1 MTFNSVSVGS
11 VPVLLV
17 TNVPG
22 QGSTFIITNGDAS
35 NPVYIG
41 SGTKVTVS
49 NGAVIP
55 PYGIVP
61 FQNVISTGPVYAVA
75 GTVATVT
82 VGVFYGDL
90 A

>member
-1 MTFNSVSVGS
+1 MSMTFTHVSVGTTPTLIAS
-11 VPVLLV
+11 
-17 TNVPG
+17 NVPA
-22 QGSTFIITNGDAS
+22 QGANFIITNGDPT

-41 SGTKVTVS
+41 SGTTVTVG

-61 FQNVISTGPVYAVA
+61 FMNVISTGPVYAIA
-75 GTVATVT
+75 GTALS

-90 A
+90 R